1 VQRKEDLRI
10 VKTKKNLYSGLMKL
24 MGESSFELMADTS
37 FEDIKVS
44 DICNI
49 SLVNRSTFY
58 DHFSDKYELLD
69 SLIAD
74 LEAELTDKLEL
85 QGEFKSA
92 KEYYMLMIATL
103 FQHISD
109 NILIYSSIIKTNNNS
124 IASDMFREAILKDV
138 KKALQ
143 SSKREKENIPVDII
157 SIFYVNAVIN
167 VCILYIKE
175 PNKYT
180 MEEILT
186 YLDALLPDD
195 IYLENK

>member
-1 VQRKEDLRI
+1 
-10 VKTKKNLYSGLMKL
+10 MKL
-24 MGESSFELMADTS
+24 MGESS

-44 DICNI
+44 DICKV

>member
-1 VQRKEDLRI
+1 MQRKEDLRI

-24 MGESSFELMADTS
+24 MGESSFE
-37 FEDIKVS
+37 DIKVS
-44 DICNI
+44 DICKV

>member
-24 MGESSFELMADTS
+24 MGESSFE
-37 FEDIKVS
+37 DIKVS
-44 DICNI
+44 DICKV

-109 NILIYSSIIKTNNNS
+109 NILIY
-124 IASDMFREAILKDV
+124 
-138 KKALQ
+138 
-143 SSKREKENIPVDII
+143 
-157 SIFYVNAVIN
+157 
-167 VCILYIKE
+167 CILRSLI
-175 PNKYT
+175 NIRWRRFLL
-180 MEEILT
+180 ILMHYYQT
-186 YLDALLPDD
+186 
-195 IYLENK
+195 IFI

>member
-24 MGESSFELMADTS
+24 MGESSFE
-37 FEDIKVS
+37 DIKVS
-44 DICNI
+44 DICKV